1 MRTSS
6 IGSDQVKGASVRFSR
21 IWSRMSG
28 EVKAA
33 RVADV
38 KAEDKEVVV
47 DGVAREDEV
56 VEVEEEEDCIEG

>member
-1 MRTSS
+1 
-6 IGSDQVKGASVRFSR
+6 
-21 IWSRMSG
+21 MSG

-56 VEVEEEEDCIEG
+56 VEVEEEEDCIEGRERSNQMPESWYGP

>member
-1 MRTSS
+1 M
-6 IGSDQVKGASVRFSR
+6 KGASVRFSR

>member
-1 MRTSS
+1 M
-6 IGSDQVKGASVRFSR
+6 RFSR